1 MNKKK
6 DEHVMLK
13 SNLKPSVEPSI
24 LSINDTSTALRNF
37 VLQLSYLCSCYRV
50 CCEIS
55 PIFKNLQQN
64 CHTFA
69 HIFKIPRFI
78 MYRTGSGMTSSVMS
92 ILSQISISKNGKIN
106 IYSFVLCKYM
116 DMFFLTGQKKI
127 IKNPKT
133 TKTLTTFVKFEI

>member
-37 VLQLSYLCSCYRV
+37 VLQLSYLCNCYRV

-78 MYRTGSGMTSSVMS
+78 MYRTGSGMASSVMS

-116 DMFFLTGQKKI
+116 DVFFDWAKKNYKKI
-127 IKNPKT
+127 QKSQK
-133 TKTLTTFVKFEI
+133 L

>member
-1 MNKKK
+1 
-6 DEHVMLK
+6 MLK

-24 LSINDTSTALRNF
+24 LSINDTGTALRNF

-116 DMFFLTGQKKI
+116 DDFFDWAKKNYKKI
-127 IKNPKT
+127 QKSQK
-133 TKTLTTFVKFEI
+133 L